1 MTSEVSD
8 TSLVG
13 TPSGRRF
20 LGWQILAVGCAAQF
34 IASGVSLSIVGNVIG
49 PISES
54 FDVSPSLIGI
64 APGIAILVIGFFGIF
79 VGRMLDRGWARRLM
93 TAGSML
99 TGIGLILISKSTEL
113 WELAAAWTLFVC
125 PGVAM
130 FGMLPSMTL
139 ASNWFERR
147 RGLALGIV
155 VGGATLA
162 SWIAPASLQAIIDS
176 ADWRT
181 AVLYFGVFTCVVSVP
196 LFGTLVVGRP
206 EDIGQL
212 PDGDVAMPP
221 SAEDAEATDEQAEEI
236 GSEIKLPAE
245 IVRDPRLWLASIG
258 FGLVLTS
265 PVVLIALLVPFGV
278 SLGFTGQEAT
288 AFFLAMVP
296 FSLAGKVVIGGLADV
311 APLKPSIIMIVVVN
325 ILVWLILLT
334 EPSYTVFLATG
345 ALYGIGI
352 GGASPVHGVLVARL
366 FGRVNFGTASGLG
379 GIASIPLLASA
390 NFLSMAM
397 LKATGSYAAPFT
409 LQIGLLVLGGILLA
423 ILRIPAPP
431 DSAR

>member
-1 MTSEVSD
+1 MTSEVSE
-8 TSLVG
+8 TSLVAAS
-13 TPSGRRF
+13 SGRRF

-34 IASGVSLSIVGNVIG
+34 IASGVSLSIVGNVVG
-49 PISES
+49 PISKS

-79 VGRMLDRGWARRLM
+79 VGRLLDRGWARRLM

-99 TGIGLILISKSTEL
+99 TGVGLILISKSTEL

-181 AVLYFGVFTCVVSVP
+181 ALLYFGVFTCLVSVP
-196 LFGTLVVGRP
+196 IFGTLVVGRP
-206 EDIGQL
+206 EEIGQL
-212 PDGDVAMPP
+212 PDGDVARVEPDE
-221 SAEDAEATDEQAEEI
+221 EDGGTEELAFTV
-236 GSEIKLPAE
+236 GVQEKSPAE
-245 IVRDPRLWLASIG
+245 IASDPRLWLSALG

-278 SLGFTGQEAT
+278 SLGFSGQEAT

-296 FSLAGKVVIGGLADV
+296 FSLAGKIVIGGLADV
-311 APLKPSIIMIVVVN
+311 APLKPSIMMIVVVN

-334 EPSYTVFLATG
+334 EPSYTMFLVTG

-390 NFLSMAM
+390 NFASQYL
-397 LKATGSYAAPFT
+397 LGATGSYASPFM

-423 ILRIPAPP
+423 ILRIPSAP
-431 DSAR
+431 DAAH